1 LTDLALIERLAA
13 LPTLAGIPRP
23 QFEWLAAHGELRQFR
38 EGVVMF
44 AKGQSMQDLYVVLSG
59 RFSIRLDRGGTIRA
73 VKEWKPG
80 DLSGYL
86 PYSRMAKVLGDVL
99 VDEPVEVLVVR
110 GEDIKDMTRDCY
122 EFTSLCVHEMI
133 DRARQ
138 FKSDDLQL
146 EKMASLGR
154 LSAGLAHEL
163 NNPSSALA
171 RSVKEL
177 ASSRADLVTAAH
189 ELGAASLAPEQRRA
203 MEALEQMEGT
213 AATDLRSPLERA
225 DREDA
230 ISTWLDNHGIDPA
243 LAEPLGSATV
253 TLPQLDA
260 AAAVLS
266 GTQLTLALRYVAA
279 DLTTRRLTSEIEKAA
294 SRIHHLVAA
303 VKKHTHMDRAPVFDA
318 IRLDDGLADTLT
330 LIGSKARRKSV
341 TLELKVE
348 PNLPAV
354 QGVVGELNQVWL
366 NLIDNAID
374 AAPDAGHV
382 TVAAGRERDSVVIK
396 VIDNGGGIAEADRAR
411 IFEPFFT
418 TKAIGE
424 GTGLGLDVVQG
435 IVRSHKG
442 SIDVSSRPGHTEFR
456 VCLPVAGSSR

>member
-13 LPTLAGIPRP
+13 LPTLKAIPRP
-23 QFEWLAAHGELRQFR
+23 QLEWLAARGELRRFAR
-38 EGVVMF
+38 GDVVFTGGEPIRDMY
-44 AKGQSMQDLYVVLSG
+44 LVLSG
-59 RFSIRLDRGGTIRA
+59 RFSFRVDRSGIARI
-73 VKEWKPG
+73 VKEWNPG

-86 PYSRMAKVLGDVL
+86 PFSRLAKALGDGIA
-99 VDEPVEVLVVR
+99 DEPVEVLAIR
-110 GEDIKDMTRDCY
+110 GEDVKDMTRECY
-122 EFTSLCVHEMI
+122 ELTALCVHEMI

-171 RSVKEL
+171 RSAKEL
-177 ASSRADLVTAAH
+177 ASSRAEVVTAAR
-189 ELGAASLAPEQRRA
+189 ELGAAGLSAEQRA
-203 MEALEQMEGT
+203 AVWALEQIEDT
-213 AATDLRSPLERA
+213 AAADLRSPLDRA

-230 ISTWLDNHGIDPA
+230 IIAWLDDHGIDPA
-243 LAEPLGSATV
+243 LAGPLAQSTAT
-253 TLPQLDA
+253 LAQLA
-260 AAAVLS
+260 AAAEVLV
-266 GTQLTLALRYVAA
+266 GTQLAVALRYIAA
-279 DLTTRRLTSEIEKAA
+279 DLTVRRLTSEIEKAA
-294 SRIHHLVAA
+294 SRIHQLVAA
-303 VKKHTHMDRAPVFDA
+303 VKKHTHMDRAPVFDTT
-318 IRLDDGLADTLT
+318 RLADGLADTLT

-354 QGVVGELNQVWL
+354 QGVAGELNQVWL

-374 AAPDAGHV
+374 AAPESGHV
-382 TVAAGRERDSVVIK
+382 TVAAGRERDSVVVK
-396 VIDNGGGIAEADRAR
+396 VIDNGGGIAEADRVR

-418 TKAIGE
+418 TKPIGE

-435 IVRSHKG
+435 IVRNHRG
-442 SIDVSSRPGHTEFR
+442 SIEVSSRPGRTEFR
-456 VCLPVAGSSR
+456 VCLPAAM